1 MESGNFSLYRQ
12 NPVIDIDLYQ
22 TMYHNVFELNKNNL
36 NAYSIGFFGKNITF
50 KELKNNVDRLASI
63 YSNFGIKE
71 GDTVAIATICMPIVQ
86 ENLLA
91 LSKLGATSKWIDLRN
106 KKKDL
111 IKKINESNCEIIVIF
126 EGILPLIQ
134 EIIGETNLKKVV
146 VASPKSYLNPVIHLL
161 ADLKDQKENK
171 LIRIPDDKRFI
182 SYNEFVKINGNN
194 VKEVSFNK
202 DRPSIILQS
211 SGSTGEPKT
220 IIHTEYNFNSAMRK
234 ESYSDLPFAKGRAM
248 HVSVPP
254 FIIYGLNNSIYA
266 ALVFGMKAEMS
277 PYVNESTV
285 FDDLGKFDFACA
297 TPLHYRYIYDR
308 ITKLQND
315 INYLEKQSDNYSKK
329 ELIKCLKELNSIM
342 KKLSRVQIFVSGGDT
357 IAAQEQLNMEH
368 TFGKTI
374 INGYGNNELTGAA
387 IISPVY
393 ASKLNSVGIPMK
405 DITVRSFDP
414 DTMQELKV
422 KEEGELCVLTDNAF
436 VAYLG
441 NEKETK
447 RIKRLH
453 NDGKEWIHT
462 GDLGYVD
469 EDGYVFITGRIE
481 RLIKRTAFK
490 IAPEV
495 IEKVI
500 LSLKEVSDCVVVGV
514 PDTEEKQVPMA
525 FIKLTSEY
533 SDKENVLLDSI
544 KKICGDE
551 LPDYEIPKYFVIV
564 KDIPYKNGKHAF
576 LELEEKGKEYVKKIK

>member
-329 ELIKCLKELNSIM
+329 ELIKCLKELNLIM

>member
-126 EGILPLIQ
+126 EGILPLIR

-329 ELIKCLKELNSIM
+329 ELIKCLKELNLIM

>member
-36 NAYSIGFFGKNITF
+36 NAHSIGFLGKNITF
-50 KELKNNVDRLASI
+50 KELKNNVDRLASV

-329 ELIKCLKELNSIM
+329 ELIKCLKELNLIM

-414 DTMQELKV
+414 DTMQELKI

-551 LPDYEIPKYFVIV
+551 LPDYEIPKYFIIV